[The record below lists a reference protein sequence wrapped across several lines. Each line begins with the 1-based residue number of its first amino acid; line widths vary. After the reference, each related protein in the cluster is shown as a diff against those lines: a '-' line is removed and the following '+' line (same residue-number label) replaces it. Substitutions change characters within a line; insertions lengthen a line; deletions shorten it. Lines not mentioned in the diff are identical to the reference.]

1 MILHAICVGRAINI
15 NDPATPYL
23 YAWMPP
29 FLKREVLLSALT
41 KSSSPEAANS
51 RVLSVIASVNRA
63 LDDLTHPD
71 EQRQREQHLIINE
84 AAAYLVDMEANRIN
98 PCNEKIDEKME
109 AQNVLSGAII
119 IGSLPLVTS
128 LLTRTSSLALASIN
142 TESPYFGRPLQLAA
156 AWGHPE
162 IVRYLLDHGADPQV
176 SADAKRAVDDD
187 YQEPSRD
194 LAIWEPFVYR
204 SPAGS
209 ALRAAVLGGHE
220 EIVRLLLKPEYRL
233 SPSKTEY
240 FRAIVAGA
248 RGGHIHIIQLLLQ
261 FTDKTISELK
271 EIREEMLWEATRHN
285 QEAVVQMLL
294 DSGTNIDA
302 APYPPRRYGCGLSI
316 AASQG
321 YTRMVRLLL
330 DRGADVNIEVP
341 LHGYPID
348 AAARCGHDEV
358 VTLLLERGA
367 SPEQAF
373 LRAADSGQW
382 RLVKRFLEDPQF
394 HTRAGFSGDTIGMEA
409 LERAIIVKNPTVI
422 SILVEAGV
430 PLNHKRQNPDDL
442 PIIVAK
448 MHAAEWIVA
457 LLLSLGAQDREFDI
471 EYRGSHY
478 SESHYSEQQQRG
490 GVRITQRTWEW
501 VGRY

>member
-1 MILHAICVGRAINI
+1 
-15 NDPATPYL
+15 
-23 YAWMPP
+23 
-29 FLKREVLLSALT
+29 
-41 KSSSPEAANS
+41 
-51 RVLSVIASVNRA
+51 
-63 LDDLTHPD
+63 
-71 EQRQREQHLIINE
+71 
-84 AAAYLVDMEANRIN
+84 
-98 PCNEKIDEKME
+98 
-109 AQNVLSGAII
+109 
-119 IGSLPLVTS
+119 
-128 LLTRTSSLALASIN
+128 
-142 TESPYFGRPLQLAA
+142 
-156 AWGHPE
+156 
-162 IVRYLLDHGADPQV
+162 
-176 SADAKRAVDDD
+176 
-187 YQEPSRD
+187 
-194 LAIWEPFVYR
+194 
-204 SPAGS
+204 
-209 ALRAAVLGGHE
+209 
-220 EIVRLLLKPEYRL
+220 
-233 SPSKTEY
+233 
-240 FRAIVAGA
+240 
-248 RGGHIHIIQLLLQ
+248 
-261 FTDKTISELK
+261 
-271 EIREEMLWEATRHN
+271 
-285 QEAVVQMLL
+285 
-294 DSGTNIDA
+294 
-302 APYPPRRYGCGLSI
+302 
-316 AASQG
+316 
-321 YTRMVRLLL
+321 MVRLLL
-330 DRGADVNIEVP
+330 DRGADVNLEVP

-409 LERAIIVKNPTVI
+409 LKRAIIAKNPTVI

-448 MHAAEWIVA
+448 MDAAEWIVA